1 MSGPFSQGAVFGALR
16 RSLKKRRNS
25 NKDEELEEKMA
36 LAKTKKKE
44 VISKYKISKNDSGSD
59 EVQIA
64 LLTERING
72 LSGHFEKNVKD
83 HHSRYGL
90 IKMVSRRKRLLK
102 HLQSET
108 PEKYQ
113 QIIARLDLRK

>member
-1 MSGPFSQGAVFGALR
+1 
-16 RSLKKRRNS
+16 
-25 NKDEELEEKMA
+25 MA
-36 LAKTKKKE
+36 LAKVKKKE

-83 HHSRYGL
+83 HHSRFGL
-90 IKMVSRRKRLLK
+90 IKMVSRRKRLLN
-102 HLQSET
+102 HLRKENL
-108 PEKYQ
+108 EKYQ

>member
-1 MSGPFSQGAVFGALR
+1 
-16 RSLKKRRNS
+16 
-25 NKDEELEEKMA
+25 MA
-36 LAKTKKKE
+36 LDKTKKKE
-44 VISKYKISKNDSGSD
+44 VIGKYKISKNDSGSD

-72 LSGHFEKNVKD
+72 LSGHFAKNVKD

-102 HLQSET
+102 HLQSES

-113 QIIARLDLRK
+113 QIIARLELRK

>member
-1 MSGPFSQGAVFGALR
+1 
-16 RSLKKRRNS
+16 
-25 NKDEELEEKMA
+25 MA

-44 VISKYKISKNDSGSD
+44 VITKYKISKNDSGSD

-72 LSGHFEKNVKD
+72 LSGHFAKNVKD

-90 IKMVSRRKRLLK
+90 IKMVSRRKKLLK
-102 HLQSET
+102 HLQSESL
-108 PEKYQ
+108 EKYQ
-113 QIIARLDLRK
+113 QIIARLELRK

>member
-1 MSGPFSQGAVFGALR
+1 
-16 RSLKKRRNS
+16 
-25 NKDEELEEKMA
+25 MA

-72 LSGHFEKNVKD
+72 LSGHFAKNVKD

-102 HLQSET
+102 HLQSESL
-108 PEKYQ
+108 EKYQ

>member
-1 MSGPFSQGAVFGALR
+1 
-16 RSLKKRRNS
+16 
-25 NKDEELEEKMA
+25 MA
-36 LAKTKKKE
+36 LEKTKKKE
-44 VISKYKISKNDSGSD
+44 IISKYKITKNDSGSD

-72 LSGHFEKNVKD
+72 LSGHFGKNVKD
-83 HHSRYGL
+83 NHSRYGL

-102 HLQSET
+102 HLQSES

-113 QIIARLDLRK
+113 KILASLDLRK

>member
-1 MSGPFSQGAVFGALR
+1 
-16 RSLKKRRNS
+16 
-25 NKDEELEEKMA
+25 MA
-36 LAKTKKKE
+36 LDKTKKKE
-44 VISKYKISKNDSGSD
+44 VIGKYKISKNDSGSD

-72 LSGHFEKNVKD
+72 LSGHFSKNVKD

-102 HLQSET
+102 HLQSEA
-108 PEKYQ
+108 PEKYK
-113 QIIARLDLRK
+113 QIIASLELRK

>member
-1 MSGPFSQGAVFGALR
+1 
-16 RSLKKRRNS
+16 
-25 NKDEELEEKMA
+25 MA
-36 LAKTKKKE
+36 LAKTKKKKI
-44 VISKYKISKNDSGSD
+44 ISEYKISKNDSGSD

-72 LSGHFEKNVKD
+72 LSGHFAKNVKD

-90 IKMVSRRKRLLK
+90 IKMVSRRKKLLK

>member
-1 MSGPFSQGAVFGALR
+1 
-16 RSLKKRRNS
+16 
-25 NKDEELEEKMA
+25 MA

-44 VISKYKISKNDSGSD
+44 IISKHKVTKSDTGSD

-90 IKMVSRRKRLLK
+90 IKMVSRRKKLLK
-102 HLQSET
+102 HLNREA

-113 QIIARLDLRK
+113 KIIATLDLRK

>member
-1 MSGPFSQGAVFGALR
+1 
-16 RSLKKRRNS
+16 
-25 NKDEELEEKMA
+25 MA

-44 VISKYKISKNDSGSD
+44 VITKYKISKNDSGSD

-72 LSGHFEKNVKD
+72 LSGHFAKNVKD

-102 HLQSET
+102 HLQSESL
-108 PEKYQ
+108 EKYQ
-113 QIIARLDLRK
+113 QIIARLELRK

>member
-1 MSGPFSQGAVFGALR
+1 
-16 RSLKKRRNS
+16 
-25 NKDEELEEKMA
+25 MA

-44 VISKYKISKNDSGSD
+44 IISKYKISKNDSGSD

-72 LSGHFEKNVKD
+72 LSGHFGKNVKD
-83 HHSRYGL
+83 NHSRYGL

-102 HLQSET
+102 HLQSESL
-108 PEKYQ
+108 EKYQ